1 MIMAKL
7 TSARNIF
14 QSSQS
19 LPINYLFQFHCTW
32 YFNWLGN
39 NMQTVNNILIFSM
52 ELKSVLLCSS
62 SVLQESFVWMKKYLK
77 LQFFGVFF
85 HIIILFYLFIYSL
98 SVPMN
103 IYHHSQKWLLQHI
116 LIHVF
121 KFIILIRKSIAT
133 KELANN

>member
-39 NMQTVNNILIFSM
+39 NMQTEQYSNILYGAKICIVVFKLCITGVICLNEKILEITVFWGFFSYHNTF
-52 ELKSVLLCSS
+52 LP
-62 SVLQESFVWMKKYLK
+62 
-77 LQFFGVFF
+77 
-85 HIIILFYLFIYSL
+85 IYLFIICANEHISSL
-98 SVPMN
+98 TEMTFTTHTYTCFQ
-103 IYHHSQKWLLQHI
+103 IYNSHKKVNSNKGI
-116 LIHVF
+116 
-121 KFIILIRKSIAT
+121 S
-133 KELANN
+133 

>member
-7 TSARNIF
+7 SSARNIF

-39 NMQTVNNILIFSM
+39 NMQTEQYSNILYGAKICIVVF
-52 ELKSVLLCSS
+52 KLCIT
-62 SVLQESFVWMKKYLK
+62 
-77 LQFFGVFF
+77 GVIWLNEKILEITVFWGFF

-103 IYHHSQKWLLQHI
+103 ICHHSQKWLLQHI

>member
-77 LQFFGVFF
+77 LQFFWGFF
-85 HIIILFYLFIYSL
+85 SYHNPFLPIYLFIICANEHISSL
-98 SVPMN
+98 TEMTFTTHTYTCFQ
-103 IYHHSQKWLLQHI
+103 IYNSHKKVNSNEGI
-116 LIHVF
+116 
-121 KFIILIRKSIAT
+121 S
-133 KELANN
+133 